1 MPVKIAYV
9 TTGRSDYGPAAW
21 LIKQLFSDVRFD
33 VSLIVGGAHLAP
45 DFGLTVQEIEED
57 SWSIAARVA
66 FLQPETGAVG
76 FARGAAAALAEYAKV
91 FERLRPDL
99 VMLYGDRFELLPIA
113 TAAVLLG
120 IPIAH
125 LCGGDITEGAVD
137 DQIRHALTK
146 LAHVHFPSSERSAR
160 RVLQMGEE
168 PWRVHMV
175 GDPAL
180 DNFVHGPRA
189 TDEEVRQAI
198 GFAPDRSTLLVTFH
212 PATLEHERIPQQV
225 EELMIALKEHTGP
238 IIMTA
243 PAPDPGRDVIHAACL
258 ELARENPRAVL
269 VPSLGNRCYRS
280 VLYSVGAMVGNSS
293 SGLIEAPCVPLPVVN
308 IGGRQRGRDR
318 ASNVIDVPA
327 KRRSVRAG
335 IARALSPEF
344 RASLGG
350 LRNPYGDGHATE
362 RILRVLGDLSGREQ
376 LLTKHFVGCEGMGA

>member
-57 SWSIAARVA
+57 GWSIAARVA

-137 DQIRHALTK
+137 
-146 LAHVHFPSSERSAR
+146 
-160 RVLQMGEE
+160 
-168 PWRVHMV
+168 
-175 GDPAL
+175 
-180 DNFVHGPRA
+180 
-189 TDEEVRQAI
+189 
-198 GFAPDRSTLLVTFH
+198 
-212 PATLEHERIPQQV
+212 
-225 EELMIALKEHTGP
+225 
-238 IIMTA
+238 
-243 PAPDPGRDVIHAACL
+243 
-258 ELARENPRAVL
+258 
-269 VPSLGNRCYRS
+269 
-280 VLYSVGAMVGNSS
+280 
-293 SGLIEAPCVPLPVVN
+293 
-308 IGGRQRGRDR
+308 
-318 ASNVIDVPA
+318 
-327 KRRSVRAG
+327 
-335 IARALSPEF
+335 
-344 RASLGG
+344 
-350 LRNPYGDGHATE
+350 
-362 RILRVLGDLSGREQ
+362 
-376 LLTKHFVGCEGMGA
+376 